1 MSFIYTFLLMAGF
14 WLLLSGKVD
23 AFHLSLGFVCCLVV
37 SLVSKDL
44 LFEDKK
50 EKDRIGIAWRF
61 TWYLPWLFW
70 QILLANFHVAYL
82 TLHPRMKEKIDPR
95 IVRFKTRLKNDLA
108 KVTFANS
115 ITLTP
120 GTITVRIVDDEFV
133 VHAISKTAAGDLP
146 GDDIPAKMEDHV
158 RRVFLKTRR
167 GN

>member
-1 MSFIYTFLLMAGF
+1 MTFIYTFLLMAGF
-14 WLLLSGKVD
+14 WLLLSGKFD
-23 AFHLSLGFVCCLVV
+23 AFHLTLGLLCCLVV

-70 QILLANFHVAYL
+70 QIFLANLHVAYL

-95 IVRFKTRLKNDLA
+95 IIRFKTRLKKDLA
-108 KVTFANS
+108 KVTLANS

-120 GTITVRIVDDEFV
+120 GTITVRIVGDEFL
-133 VHAISKTAAGDLP
+133 VHAISQKAAGDLP
-146 GDDIPAKMEDHV
+146 GDEIPAKMEDQV
-158 RRVFLKTRR
+158 RRVFR
-167 GN
+167 GD